1 MKIKCKPKSYEQVM
15 SMERPKPIK
24 PLRQKL
30 FWRVLLRLISIPEL
44 MATHFKVNKV
54 GMEKLGKK
62 EPCLVLMNH
71 SCFLDLEIASTVL
84 FPRRFNV
91 VCTTDGFVG
100 KNWLMRQL
108 GCIPTKKF
116 TTDIS
121 LVHNMIYTVKDL
133 KSSVLLFPEA
143 GYSFDGTATVL
154 PESLGQCVK
163 MLGVPVIMIE
173 THGVYARQPLFNN
186 LKKRRVPTGADMK
199 YLLSP
204 EEIEAKSVEEINEI
218 LKQEFSFDAFRWQ
231 KENNIR
237 IDEPYRAEGLHRVL
251 YKCPA
256 CGKEG
261 TMHGE
266 GATISC
272 QSCNKQ
278 YLLDEYG
285 ELHATEGVTEFSFVS
300 DWFAWQRAEVKRELE
315 NGAYRL
321 DSAVDIYMLVD
332 TKALFRVG
340 EGRLTHDASGFS
352 LVGCDGA
359 LKYSQRPTASYSL
372 NADFYW
378 YELGDVICI
387 GNQKELYYCFPK
399 EKDTVVAKARLATE
413 ELYKIVKQQKAE
425 RRRRREENQ

>member
-1 MKIKCKPKSYEQVM
+1 
-15 SMERPKPIK
+15 MERPKPIK

-186 LKKRRVPTGADMK
+186 LKKRRVPISADMK

-204 EEIEAKSVEEINEI
+204 EEIEAKSTEEINEI

-231 KENNIR
+231 KENSIC

-266 GATISC
+266 GTTISC
-272 QSCNKQ
+272 RSCNKQ

-285 ELHATEGVTEFSFVS
+285 ELHATEGVTEFSHVP
-300 DWFAWQRAEVKRELE
+300 DWFAWQRAEVRRELE
-315 NGAYRL
+315 NGEYRL

-340 EGRLTHDASGFS
+340 EGRLTHDTNGFS

-399 EKDTVVAKARLATE
+399 EKDAVVAKARLATE

-425 RRRRREENQ
+425 RRRRREESK

>member
-1 MKIKCKPKSYEQVM
+1 MKIKCKTKTYAEVM

-30 FWRVLLRLISIPEL
+30 FWRILLRLLSIPEL
-44 MATHFKVNKV
+44 MATHFKVKKN

-116 TTDIS
+116 TFDIS
-121 LVHNMIYTVKDL
+121 LVHNMVYTVKEL

-173 THGVYARQPLFNN
+173 THGAYARQPLFNN
-186 LKKRRVPTGADMK
+186 LKKRRVPISADVT

-204 EEIEAKSVEEINEI
+204 EEIEAKSAEEINEI
-218 LKQEFSFDAFRWQ
+218 LKKEFSFDAFRWQ

-261 TMHGE
+261 EMHGE
-266 GATISC
+266 GVTLTCLAC
-272 QSCNKQ
+272 KKQ
-278 YLLDEYG
+278 YSMDEYG
-285 ELHATEGVTEFSFVS
+285 ELHATEGNTEFPHIP
-300 DWFAWQRAEVKRELE
+300 DWFAWQRAEARRELE
-315 NGAYRL
+315 SGSYRL
-321 DSAVDIYMLVD
+321 DCAVDIYMMVD

-340 EGRLTHDASGFS
+340 EGRLSHDASGFS
-352 LVGCDGA
+352 LVGCDGE
-359 LKYSQRPTASYSL
+359 LNYSQRPTASYSL

-399 EKDTVVAKARLATE
+399 GKDAIVAKTRLATE
-413 ELYKIVKQQKAE
+413 ELYKIVRAQKEE
-425 RRRRREENQ
+425 RRRRAKQST

>member
-1 MKIKCKPKSYEQVM
+1 MKIKWKDKTYDQVM
-15 SMERPKPIK
+15 AMERPKPIK

-30 FWRVLLRLISIPEL
+30 FWRVLLRLLSIPEL
-44 MATHFKVNKV
+44 MATHFKVKKS
-54 GMEKLGKK
+54 GMEKLGKQ

-116 TTDIS
+116 TFDIS
-121 LVHNMIYTVKDL
+121 LVHNMVYTVKEL

-173 THGVYARQPLFNN
+173 THGAYARQPLFNN
-186 LKKRRVPTGADMK
+186 LKKRRVPISADVK

-204 EEIEAKSVEEINEI
+204 KEIEEKTAEEINGI

-231 KENNIR
+231 KENGISIN
-237 IDEPYRAEGLHRVL
+237 EPYRAEGLHRVL

-261 TMHGE
+261 AMHGE
-266 GATISC
+266 GTMITC

-278 YLLDEYG
+278 YQLDEFG
-285 ELHATEGVTEFSFVS
+285 ELHATEGVTEFSFVP
-300 DWFAWQRAEVKRELE
+300 DWFTWQRTEVRRELE
-315 NGAYRL
+315 NGSYRL
-321 DSAVDIYMLVD
+321 DCSVDIYMMVD
-332 TKALFRVG
+332 TKALYRVG
-340 EGRLTHDASGFS
+340 EGNLTHDANGFS
-352 LVGCDGA
+352 LVGCDGS

-399 EKDTVVAKARLATE
+399 SKEAIVAKTRLATE
-413 ELYKIVKQQKAE
+413 ELYQIVKRQKAE
-425 RRRRREENQ
+425 RRRRKEENS